1 MFKDF
6 FLEHKKLLYTFIV
19 SALILICISTFVH
32 RSLFFDAPAMFM
44 QFVNQENDY
53 ASYFMMHEQRT
64 RLFSNFLLALPYN
77 LIMPFIPDNLLTK
90 MDLFCF
96 SYQIALFGA
105 LIVNYFIAKRTK
117 RYDIAALALVFY
129 TFFYLPNSIW
139 YVKELHFAIMMQ
151 FILLQY
157 FLTKSETLN
166 ITDYFLIAASALFC
180 FESYENQ
187 IIFAITLSA
196 LSLFYVR
203 KNIVNKKIKLI
214 IGLASIFIILYSIFK
229 LFYAFETGSANIS
242 FTDAF
247 IEYKNAIL
255 ITFKSLFTSC
265 LIYSSAGII
274 ICFATIFL
282 KRKYNT
288 IDYIIILLLFIIST
302 IILGKNTGFI
312 PNTGSELQ
320 YYMFAFLAFI
330 SVTAMLIIADIFGF
344 DIKNQYYYG
353 NVIVT
358 ACIVGFFHI
367 LWQTNSC
374 IYSYEYV
381 NDFRKKLQSDKI
393 VETWNDEDRN
403 KRSFVYDT
411 CFGTE
416 LRSLILSPNR
426 KIETILMESRE
437 YCSDIEISLD
447 KEKDILYIHKIPIVL
462 ENKYWDL
469 KNAALEIEEY
479 LK

>member
-53 ASYFMMHEQRT
+53 SSYFMMHEQRT

-214 IGLASIFIILYSIFK
+214 IGLTSIFIILYSIFK

-302 IILGKNTGFI
+302 IILGKI
-312 PNTGSELQ
+312 QDLYQ
-320 YYMFAFLAFI
+320 I
-330 SVTAMLIIADIFGF
+330 QV
-344 DIKNQYYYG
+344 
-353 NVIVT
+353 
-358 ACIVGFFHI
+358 
-367 LWQTNSC
+367 
-374 IYSYEYV
+374 
-381 NDFRKKLQSDKI
+381 
-393 VETWNDEDRN
+393 WNF
-403 KRSFVYDT
+403 SIT
-411 CFGTE
+411 CF
-416 LRSLILSPNR
+416 LFWL
-426 KIETILMESRE
+426 
-437 YCSDIEISLD
+437 
-447 KEKDILYIHKIPIVL
+447 LYL
-462 ENKYWDL
+462 L
-469 KNAALEIEEY
+469 QQF
-479 LK
+479 